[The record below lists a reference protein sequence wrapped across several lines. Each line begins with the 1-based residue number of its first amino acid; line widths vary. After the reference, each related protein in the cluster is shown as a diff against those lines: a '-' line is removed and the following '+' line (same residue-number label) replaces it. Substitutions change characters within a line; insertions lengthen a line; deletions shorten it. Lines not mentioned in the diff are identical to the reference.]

1 LRIGFLAISVP
12 YWQIL
17 YAKVS
22 LPDSLYDLSLLV
34 IYILA
39 MTARAFGKAQLPEV
53 IFVIGAAVPAVILV

>member
-1 LRIGFLAISVP
+1 LRIGFLAIGVP

-22 LPDSLYDLSLLV
+22 LPDSLYHLSLLV

-39 MTARAFGKAQLPEV
+39 MTARAFGKAQLREV
-53 IFVIGAAVPAVILV
+53 IFVVGAAVPAVILV